1 MILADGVPAGAACD
15 RSQPGWLGR
24 YVPCARNTEVVV
36 ENVVP
41 VVLDFVATEGENKAG
56 FRLDD
61 EEVSYIERL
70 NLLRF
75 T

>member
-1 MILADGVPAGAACD
+1 MNRIPLNAADTCH
-15 RSQPGWLGR
+15 
-24 YVPCARNTEVVV
+24 EVVV

-41 VVLDFVATEGENKAG
+41 VVLTTATEGENKAG

-61 EEVSYIERL
+61 EEVSFIERL

>member
-1 MILADGVPAGAACD
+1 MNRIPLNAADTCH
-15 RSQPGWLGR
+15 
-24 YVPCARNTEVVV
+24 EVVV

>member
-1 MILADGVPAGAACD
+1 MNRIPLNAADTCH
-15 RSQPGWLGR
+15 
-24 YVPCARNTEVVV
+24 VPCARNTEVVV

-41 VVLDFVATEGENKAG
+41 VVLTTATEGENKAG